1 MLWLLVVGLL
11 AIWLLVVF
19 EDNNLFK
26 KFVITKKISFEKNHV
41 DKTNVYF
48 NSQLSSFGIDTDNP
62 RTPGAVSKYN
72 HSEIDAVHFN
82 LKKHRI

>member
-26 KFVITKKISFEKNHV
+26 KFVITK
-41 DKTNVYF
+41 
-48 NSQLSSFGIDTDNP
+48 NSP
-62 RTPGAVSKYN
+62 
-72 HSEIDAVHFN
+72 
-82 LKKHRI
+82 LKKIMLIRQTCISTRN